1 MQNEIKDFINSKEV
15 KAAVDTAGNILHHTV
30 DLAGKTLYY
39 FCKAV
44 SNIVKSV
51 TK

>member
-1 MQNEIKDFINSKEV
+1 MQNEIKDFINSKKV
-15 KAAVDTAGNILHHTV
+15 KAAVDNAGNILHHTV
-30 DLAGKTLYY
+30 DLAGKTLCY

-44 SNIVKSV
+44 ANIVKSV